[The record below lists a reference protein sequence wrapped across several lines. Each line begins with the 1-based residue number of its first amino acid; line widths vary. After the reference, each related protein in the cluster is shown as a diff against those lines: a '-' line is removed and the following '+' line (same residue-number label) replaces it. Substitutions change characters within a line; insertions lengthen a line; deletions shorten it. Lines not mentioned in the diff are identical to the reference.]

1 MFVLRQSDD
10 KSQLIRQLAL
20 FGVIPVLMAV
30 GPLVG
35 FAIGKLLD
43 GWLGTEP
50 FLMVLFIGLGFAAS
64 GKEVYDLIRKVSK
77 DL

>member
-1 MFVLRQSDD
+1 MLVLRQQDD
-10 KSQLIRQLAL
+10 KPQLIRQLAL

-35 FAIGKLLD
+35 FAIGKWLD
-43 GWLGTEP
+43 SWLGSEP
-50 FLMVLFIGLGFAAS
+50 FLMVLLIGLGFAAS

>member
-1 MFVLRQSDD
+1 MFVLKQSDD

-35 FAIGKLLD
+35 FVIGKLLD

-50 FLMVLFIGLGFAAS
+50 FLMVLFIGLGFVAS
-64 GKEVYDLIRKVSK
+64 GKEVYDLIRKGSK

>member
-1 MFVLRQSDD
+1 VLRQSND
-10 KSQLIRQLAL
+10 KSQLARQLAL

-35 FAIGKLLD
+35 FVIGKLLD
-43 GWLGTEP
+43 EWLGTAP
-50 FLMVLFIGLGFAAS
+50 FLMVLFIVFGFVAS
-64 GKEVYDLIRKVSK
+64 GKEVYDLVRKVSK